1 MDMLSSMEVA
11 MIRSLAERGVSISA
25 IARQMNIDRKTVR
38 HALKAPTPT
47 PERDAPPSVLD
58 PYKAY
63 LRGRLEVADFTAQR
77 LYQDL
82 QTQGYK
88 GGYNLVKRFVAP
100 LRTERHS
107 QAVVRFETVPGQQA
121 QVDWASF
128 GLMVVDGVR
137 KVLSCFSMILGFSRY
152 QYIEFTL
159 SRNLASFLTCHV
171 HAFDYFGG
179 VPAEVLYDNL
189 KTAVLSHVD
198 GTVEWQSTFTDFA
211 AYYGFTPRACRPYR
225 AQTKGKVE
233 RPFPYI
239 RSNFF
244 LGRTFA
250 GVENVNA
257 QSRHWL
263 DHTANVRVH
272 GTTHERPQDRYQIER
287 GHLRSLPQQA
297 YRTVESTFRSS
308 TRDCVVSYG
317 GNFYSVPARYA
328 ARRQLRV
335 EVSPAELTIYHNAEK
350 IAVHRLCHGRH
361 HRIIDPKHLEG
372 LVVEATLT
380 PLQHKLRELRALG
393 PAAAA
398 FIDGLVKSQT
408 RLLPWHVGRLRETL
422 FKVGPELL
430 QQAMERATRFQA
442 YDARTVQKLCD
453 KLRLQRC
460 GGVEP
465 VPIGA
470 VLTKLMAR
478 LAEGQVQARNLQ
490 DYEVVHA
497 PALEG

>member
-1 MDMLSSMEVA
+1 MLSSMEVT
-11 MIRSLAERGVSISA
+11 MIRSLAERGVTISA
-25 IARQMNIDRKTVR
+25 IARQMGIDRKTVR
-38 HALKAPTPT
+38 QALKAPTP
-47 PERDAPPSVLD
+47 APAREAASPSVLD

-77 LYQDL
+77 LFQDV
-82 QTQGYK
+82 QVQGYT

-100 LRTERHS
+100 LRAERHQ
-107 QAVVRFETVPGQQA
+107 QAVVRFETQPGHQA

-128 GLMVVDGVR
+128 GLLVVDGVR
-137 KVLSCFSMILGFSRY
+137 KALSCFSMILGFSRY

-171 HAFDYFGG
+171 HAFAYFGG
-179 VPAEVLYDNL
+179 VPAELLYDNL

-244 LGRTFA
+244 LGRTFT
-250 GVENVNA
+250 GLEQVNA

-263 DHTANVRVH
+263 DRTANLRVH
-272 GTTHERPQDRYQIER
+272 GTTHERPLDRYQRER
-287 GHLRSLPQQA
+287 PHLRALPPQA
-297 YRTVESTFRSS
+297 YRTVETTFRSS

-335 EVSPAELTIYHNAEK
+335 EVASAELVIYHNVEQ
-350 IAVHRLCHGRH
+350 IAVHRLCYGRH

-380 PLQHKLRELRALG
+380 PLQHKLRELRGLG
-393 PAAAA
+393 PTAAE
-398 FIDGLVKSQT
+398 FIDGLVTTQP
-408 RLLPWHVGRLRETL
+408 RLLPWHVGQLREML
-422 FKVGPELL
+422 FKFGPDLL
-430 QQAMERATRFQA
+430 QQAMARASRFHA
-442 YDARTVQKLCD
+442 FDARPVQNLCH
-453 KLRLQRC
+453 KLRLRTY
-460 GGVEP
+460 GGDEP

-470 VLTKLMAR
+470 VLTHLMAR
-478 LAEGQVQARNLQ
+478 WDQGQVQTRNLH
-490 DYEVVHA
+490 DYETVPPVA
-497 PALEG
+497 VEG